1 MSVSKR
7 GALVVNHTCNIDCTV
22 KIDKLYSS
30 MSLETMHNRNLNVH
44 SALGI
49 KPQNQTKSS
58 QEAQKELWEA
68 IKTVIS
74 LQNQAPPLV
83 PISRNGNLSLSFSQE
98 RLWFLEQLEPSRSS
112 AYNMPSAFRITGA
125 LNVSALEQSLNEI
138 LRRHEA
144 LRTTFSSIEGKPV
157 QVIHPELTLTLPIIE
172 LQDISPDQQQ
182 SKAMQLIREEVQ
194 RPFDLSQLPL
204 LRTILLRLGEDE
216 YLLLLSVH
224 HIVVDFW
231 SKGILFQELSALY
244 EAFSTKK
251 PSPLPELPIQY
262 ADFAVWQRQWLQ
274 GEFLEVLLN
283 YWKQQLDSN
292 LCELQLP
299 TDRPRSA
306 LQARHGADQKLV
318 LPKEL
323 TKELKTLSR
332 QEGTTLFAVLL
343 AAFKVLLYHY
353 TEQNDIFVCSPIA
366 NRNRKEVKGL
376 IGYFVNLLILRTNFS
391 GNPSFQEL
399 LGRIRKVT
407 SGGYA
412 YQDLPVQQ
420 LVKSLNL
427 LQTPLSRVMFGFQN
441 TAIHSLDLP
450 GLTVRT
456 LDIDGGT
463 ANFDLYLYLLEEE
476 GTLTAI
482 LKYNTDLFDDTT
494 VVQMLNH
501 FQTVL
506 ENIVVNPEKSIS
518 LLLLLSEVEQQ
529 QLIDKRP
536 GQLSSRQERV
546 YVAPCN
552 PLELQLTQLWSQVL
566 GIQSISVKD
575 NFFELGGE
583 SLLAMSLF
591 AQIEKRFGQTLPLM
605 TLFQAPT
612 VEQLAKILSQE
623 VNSVS
628 WSSLVPIQPSGTK
641 PPLFCIHGQ
650 QGNVLNFRKLS
661 QYLGSDQPFYGLQA
675 KGLDGKELPYFH
687 VEDIATHYIQEIR
700 TLQPEGPYFLAG
712 NSMGGT
718 IAFEMAQQLHRQG
731 QKVALLVMFD
741 TFGLDCFR
749 RLSFR
754 RQHYW
759 AYLLQLGISKFL
771 LNEVSELLQR
781 KVQEIISRLYLSL
794 GRPLPQN
801 LRNELVAEANMQAKR
816 EYKVQLYPG
825 RVTLLRA
832 SQPALFPKLY
842 LPTSEDW
849 YNRDT
854 QHGWSEV
861 VGKGLDL
868 HDVPGDHFSIFEEP
882 HVQVLAEKLRT
893 CLDEAQTKYQQ
904 SMAELVII

>member
-1 MSVSKR
+1 
-7 GALVVNHTCNIDCTV
+7 
-22 KIDKLYSS
+22 
-30 MSLETMHNRNLNVH
+30 MSLETMHNRNQNVH
-44 SALGI
+44 SASGI

-58 QEAQKELWEA
+58 QEAQKDLWEA

-182 SKAMQLIREEVQ
+182 TKAMQLIREEVQ

-204 LRTILLRLGEDE
+204 LRPTLLRLGEDE

-231 SKGILFQELSALY
+231 SKGILFQELSVLY
-244 EAFSTKK
+244 EAFSTGK

-323 TKELKTLSR
+323 TKELKALSR

-343 AAFKVLLYHY
+343 AAFKVLLYRY
-353 TEQNDIFVCSPIA
+353 TEQDDIFVCSPIA

-376 IGYFVNLLILRTNFS
+376 IGYFVNLLIFCTNFS

-399 LGRIRKVT
+399 LGRVRKVT

-427 LQTPLSRVMFGFQN
+427 LQTPLSRVMFGLQN

-494 VVQMLNH
+494 IVQMLNH

-506 ENIVVNPEKSIS
+506 ENIVVNPEQSIS
-518 LLLLLSEVEQQ
+518 LLLPLGEAEQQ

-536 GQLSSRQERV
+536 GQSSSRQERV
-546 YVAPCN
+546 YVAPRN
-552 PLELQLTQLWSQVL
+552 PLELQLTQLWAQVL
-566 GIQSISVKD
+566 GIQSIGVKD

-591 AQIEKRFGQTLPLM
+591 AQIEKRFGQTLPLT
-605 TLFQAPT
+605 TLLQAPT

-628 WSSLVPIQPSGTK
+628 WFSLVPIQPSGTK

-741 TFGLDCFR
+741 TFGLDCFP

-759 AYLLQLGISKFL
+759 AYLLQLGISKSL
-771 LNEVSELLQR
+771 LNEVNELLQR

-816 EYKVQLYPG
+816 GYKTQLYPG
-825 RVTLLRA
+825 CVTLFRA
-832 SQPALFPKLY
+832 SQPASFSKLY

-849 YNRDT
+849 YNRNP

-861 VGKGLDL
+861 VGGGLEIY
-868 HDVPGDHFSIFEEP
+868 DVPGDHFSMFEEP

-904 SMAELVII
+904 SGGE

>member
-1 MSVSKR
+1 
-7 GALVVNHTCNIDCTV
+7 
-22 KIDKLYSS
+22 
-30 MSLETMHNRNLNVH
+30 MSLETMHNTNQNVH
-44 SALGI
+44 PASVL
-49 KPQNQTKSS
+49 KPQNQIKSS
-58 QEAQKELWEA
+58 EEAQKTLWEA
-68 IKTVIS
+68 IRTVIN

-83 PISRNGNLSLSFSQE
+83 SVSPNSNVPLSFSQE

-125 LNVSALEQSLNEI
+125 LNVSALQQSLNEI
-138 LRRHEA
+138 LQRHQA
-144 LRTTFSSIEGKPV
+144 LRTTFSSLAGKPI
-157 QVIHPELTLTLPIIE
+157 QVIHSELTLTLPIIE
-172 LQDISPDQQQ
+172 LQNVSPDQQRT
-182 SKAMQLIREEVQ
+182 KAMQLIREEVQ
-194 RPFDLSQLPL
+194 RPFELSQLPL
-204 LRTILLRLGEDE
+204 LRATLLRLGEDE
-216 YLLLLSVH
+216 YLLLLTVH
-224 HIVVDFW
+224 HIVIDFW

-244 EAFSTKK
+244 EAFSTGK

-283 YWKQQLDSN
+283 YWKQQLGSN

-306 LQARHGADQKLV
+306 LQARHSADQKLV

-323 TKELKTLSR
+323 TKEIKALSR
-332 QEGTTLFAVLL
+332 QEGTTLFALLL
-343 AAFKVLLYHY
+343 AAFKVLLYRY
-353 TEQNDIFVCSPIA
+353 TEQDDIFVCSPIA

-376 IGYFVNLLILRTNFS
+376 IGYFVNLLILRTNLS
-391 GNPSFQEL
+391 DNPSFQEL
-399 LGRIRKVT
+399 LGRVRKVT

-427 LQTPLSRVMFGFQN
+427 LQTPLSRVMFGLQN
-441 TAIHSLDLP
+441 TAIHNLDLP
-450 GLTVRT
+450 GLTVRNFE
-456 LDIDGGT
+456 IDGGT

-494 VVQMLNH
+494 IVQMLNH

-506 ENIVVNPEKSIS
+506 ENIVVNPEQSIS
-518 LLLLLSEVEQQ
+518 LLLPLGEAEQQ

-536 GQLSSRQERV
+536 GQSSSKQERV
-546 YVAPCN
+546 YVAPRN
-552 PLELQLTQLWSQVL
+552 PLELQLIQLWTQVL
-566 GIQSISVKD
+566 GIQSIGVKD
-575 NFFELGGE
+575 NFFELEGE

-591 AQIEKRFGQTLPLM
+591 AQIEKMFGKTLPLT
-605 TLFQAPT
+605 TLLQAST
-612 VEQLAKILSQE
+612 VEQLAKILTQE

-661 QYLGSDQPFYGLQA
+661 QYLGSNQPFYGLQA
-675 KGLDGKELPYFH
+675 KGLDGKDLPYFR
-687 VEDIATHYIQEIR
+687 VENIATHYIQEIR
-700 TLQPEGPYFLAG
+700 TLQAEGPYFLAG

-718 IAFEMAQQLHRQG
+718 IAFEMAQQLHKQG

-741 TFGLDCFR
+741 TFGLNCFP

-759 AYLLQLGISKFL
+759 AYLLQLAISKSL
-771 LNEVSELLQR
+771 LNEVNELFQR
-781 KVQEIISRLYLSL
+781 RLKEMIGRLYLSL
-794 GRPLPQN
+794 GHPLSQN
-801 LRNELVAEANMQAKR
+801 LRNELVAEANMQAKSG
-816 EYKVQLYPG
+816 YKAQVYPG
-825 RVTLLRA
+825 RVTLFRA
-832 SQPALFPKLY
+832 SQPASFSKLY

-849 YNRDT
+849 YNRNL

-861 VGKGLDL
+861 VGEGLDI

-882 HVQVLAEKLRT
+882 HVQVLAEKLRA
-893 CLDEAQTKYQQ
+893 CLNEVQTKYQQ
-904 SMAELVII
+904 A